1 VAKKKKP
8 DYKWNLKQFNE
19 IRPSIDKILTETDLD
34 QSFNL
39 GQSEEGKFFF
49 NINIAVIIK
58 TVLALSDE
66 AAKIISVSTGT
77 DEEEVLEMDL
87 EEATNLLAEIAKANK
102 GALDSFLSVFGV
114 ETDIS

>member
-1 VAKKKKP
+1 MAKRKKH

-19 IRPSIDKILTETDLD
+19 LRPSIDKILTETDLD

-39 GQSEEGKFFF
+39 SQSEDGKFFF
-49 NINIAVIIK
+49 NLNIGVIAK
-58 TVLALSDE
+58 AVLALSDE
-66 AAKIISVSTGT
+66 AAKIISVSARI
-77 DEEEVLEMDL
+77 DEEKVLEMDL
-87 EEATNLLAEIAKANK
+87 AKVTDLVAEIGKANR